1 MRFRENKSR
10 EHRIVRS
17 VQPITG
23 DPFAPGDHGEV
34 GTQFPGESAIPL
46 RASIVT
52 LTATVEAVEPGGRII
67 LREDAGQRSLRML
80 QRLTHAR
87 SVLVTLHPEAPEVGS
102 TTSDLQTAIDLVA
115 NAARVSL
122 PREEAAPYQRLMLLA
137 QAIDRHR
144 AKG

>member
-10 EHRIVRS
+10 YLAIVRS

-46 RASIVT
+46 RA
-52 LTATVEAVEPGGRII
+52 TVEAVEPGGRII

-80 QRLTHAR
+80 QRLTHAK